1 MNRDSLTAE
10 VPRVSN
16 RLFGPTV
23 EGLLLRAVDAIR
35 ATVDGIVL
43 VAVAEGAIMCRGVC
57 RSPGRRIRFYSAL

>member
-1 MNRDSLTAE
+1 M
-10 VPRVSN
+10 SN

-43 VAVAEGAIMCRGVC
+43 VAVAEGAIMCGVYAVA
-57 RSPGRRIRFYSAL
+57 RAPHPILYSAP